1 MIFDIMKEE
10 QRLTLHKINKKYK
23 DRLFRLIFQNK
34 KDLLELYNAVNN
46 SDYTDPEELTI
57 TTIEDVVYMGMK
69 NDLSFIIDDVMNL
82 YEHQSSFSP
91 NLPLRG
97 FFYFASLYR
106 EYIEPV
112 KQKLYMDSPMTIP
125 FPQYIVFYNGTKEE
139 PERQEVKLSDLY
151 LRREKDCKM
160 IPALECTATV
170 LNINY
175 GQNKELLE
183 KCRTLKE
190 YSQFIAMIRKYIAE
204 EMIFE
209 EAVKRA
215 VEESIKQGILAE
227 ILRKNRSEVIDMILT
242 EYNEEEFREFL
253 KEESWKEGRIEG
265 AIDTCIKFHFSREE
279 ILKHLTEEF
288 ALSQDDAVKC
298 LEKYQ
303 K

>member
-1 MIFDIMKEE
+1 MGIVLASPGETRKVTYAYEMLSLWF
-10 QRLTLHKINKKYK
+10 T
-23 DRLFRLIFQNK
+23 K
-34 KDLLELYNAVNN
+34 KDWKQ
-46 SDYTDPEELTI
+46 
-57 TTIEDVVYMGMK
+57 IED
-69 NDLSFIIDDVMNL
+69 
-82 YEHQSSFSP
+82 
-91 NLPLRG
+91 
-97 FFYFASLYR
+97 
-106 EYIEPV
+106 
-112 KQKLYMDSPMTIP
+112 
-125 FPQYIVFYNGTKEE
+125 
-139 PERQEVKLSDLY
+139 
-151 LRREKDCKM
+151 KM

-242 EYNEEEFREFL
+242 EYNEEEFRKFL
-253 KEESWKEGRIEG
+253 KEESWKEGHTEGQIEG
-265 AIDTCIKFHFSREE
+265 AIGTCIKFHFSREE
-279 ILKHLTEEF
+279 ILKHLMEEF
-288 ALSQDDAVKC
+288 ALSQDDAVKY

>member
-1 MIFDIMKEE
+1 MGIVLASPGETRKVTYAYEMLSLWF
-10 QRLTLHKINKKYK
+10 T
-23 DRLFRLIFQNK
+23 K
-34 KDLLELYNAVNN
+34 KDWKQ
-46 SDYTDPEELTI
+46 
-57 TTIEDVVYMGMK
+57 IED
-69 NDLSFIIDDVMNL
+69 
-82 YEHQSSFSP
+82 
-91 NLPLRG
+91 
-97 FFYFASLYR
+97 
-106 EYIEPV
+106 
-112 KQKLYMDSPMTIP
+112 
-125 FPQYIVFYNGTKEE
+125 
-139 PERQEVKLSDLY
+139 
-151 LRREKDCKM
+151 KM

-253 KEESWKEGRIEG
+253 KEESWKEGHTEGQIEG
-265 AIDTCIKFHFSREE
+265 AIGTCIKFHFSREE
-279 ILKHLTEEF
+279 ILKHLMEEF

>member
-1 MIFDIMKEE
+1 MKYSG
-10 QRLTLHKINKKYK
+10 INRKYK
-23 DRLFRLIFQNK
+23 DRVFRIIFRDK
-34 KDLLELYNAVNN
+34 KELLELYNAVNN
-46 SDYTDPEELTI
+46 SNPDDLEI

-139 PERQEVKLSDLY
+139 PERQEVKLSNLY

-242 EYNEEEFREFL
+242 EYNEEEFNEFL
-253 KEESWKEGRIEG
+253 KEESWKEGHTEGQIEG
-265 AIDTCIKFHFSREE
+265 AIGTCIKFHFSREE
-279 ILKHLTEEF
+279 ILKHLMEEF

>member
-1 MIFDIMKEE
+1 MGIVLASPGETRKVTYAYEMLSLWF
-10 QRLTLHKINKKYK
+10 T
-23 DRLFRLIFQNK
+23 K
-34 KDLLELYNAVNN
+34 KDWKQ
-46 SDYTDPEELTI
+46 
-57 TTIEDVVYMGMK
+57 IED
-69 NDLSFIIDDVMNL
+69 
-82 YEHQSSFSP
+82 
-91 NLPLRG
+91 
-97 FFYFASLYR
+97 
-106 EYIEPV
+106 
-112 KQKLYMDSPMTIP
+112 
-125 FPQYIVFYNGTKEE
+125 
-139 PERQEVKLSDLY
+139 
-151 LRREKDCKM
+151 KM

-190 YSQFIAMIRKYIAE
+190 YSQFIATIRKYIAE

-253 KEESWKEGRIEG
+253 KEESWKEGHTEGQIEGQIEG
-265 AIDTCIKFHFSREE
+265 AIGTCIKFHFSREE
-279 ILKHLTEEF
+279 ILKYLMEEF